1 MHMKYTGIS
10 QEKLFIQNVTTE
22 NLYELATNFKD
33 DLYILWN
40 LEEEMILLIDGI
52 EFKLSPNQM
61 IFLTEFHKITVK
73 AVGLVRLL
81 RFNRS
86 FYCIIDHDYE
96 VGCKGVLFFGAS
108 QVPLITVTEEESFKF
123 ETLWEMLTI
132 EMNSRDSLQ
141 QEMLQMMLK
150 RFIILSIRLYK
161 SQHQLQN
168 IEKGKLDIVR
178 EFNYLVEIHF
188 RTKHT
193 VAEYA
198 GLLNKSPKSLT
209 NLFYQYNQKNPLQI
223 IQDRILLE
231 TRRQLLYTDKI
242 IKEIAYENGFED
254 IQTFSRFFKTKE
266 GVSPREYREMKVKNL
281 LIKAETTR
289 KFNVTSY

>member
-1 MHMKYTGIS
+1 MKYTGIS
-10 QEKLFIQNVTTE
+10 EENLFITNVTSL
-22 NLYELATNFKD
+22 NAYELTAFSKD
-33 DLYILWN
+33 GLLILWN
-40 LEEEMILLIDGI
+40 MEEEMKLLIDGI
-52 EFKLSPNQM
+52 EFNLSANQM
-61 IFLTEFHKITVK
+61 IFLTEFNKITVK
-73 AVGLVRLL
+73 SVGQVRLI

-86 FYCIIDHDYE
+86 FYCIIDHDHE
-96 VGCKGVLFFGAS
+96 VGCKGVLFFGATE
-108 QVPLITVTEEESFKF
+108 VPIITVTEEESPKF

-141 QEMLQMMLK
+141 QEMLQIMLK

-188 RTKHT
+188 RTKHS

-198 GLLNKSPKSLT
+198 ELLNRSPKSLT

-231 TRRQLLYTDKI
+231 TRRQLLYSDKI
-242 IKEIAYENGFED
+242 IKEIAYETGFED

-266 GVSPREYREMKVKNL
+266 GISPREYREKKLRNL
-281 LIKAETTR
+281 LVQGEITN
-289 KFNVTSY
+289 KFAVTS

>member
-1 MHMKYTGIS
+1 MQYTGIS
-10 QEKLFIQNVTTE
+10 EEKFFIQNVTAE
-22 NLYELATNFKD
+22 NAYELAVNSKD
-33 DLYILWN
+33 DLHILWN

-52 EFKLSPNQM
+52 EFNLAANQL
-61 IFLTEFHKITVK
+61 IYLTEFNKIAVK
-73 AVGLVRLL
+73 SIGLVRLI

-96 VGCKGVLFFGAS
+96 VGCKGILFFGAS
-108 QVPLITVTEEESFKF
+108 QVPVITVTEDESPKF

-141 QEMLQMMLK
+141 MEMLQVMLK

-161 SQHQLQN
+161 NQHHLQH
-168 IEKGKLDIVR
+168 IEKSKLDIVR

-188 RTKHT
+188 RTKHS

-198 GLLNKSPKSLT
+198 ELLNRSAKSLT
-209 NLFYQYNQKNPLQI
+209 NLFSQYSQKSPLQI

-231 TRRQLLYTDKI
+231 ARRQLLYTDKI
-242 IKEIAYENGFED
+242 VKEIAYETGFED
-254 IQTFSRFFKTKE
+254 IQTFSRFFKTKVK
-266 GVSPREYREMKVKNL
+266 VSPREYREKKLNNL
-281 LIKAETTR
+281 LAQGKIASPS
-289 KFNVTSY
+289 VVPA